1 MLREGQMARTERLKL
16 NFYADEPGELYDLAD
31 DPEEMVNRYDDPAYR
46 DRRQELLAEITRFLI
61 RYPRV
66 ADRGRNEYFG

>member
-1 MLREGQMARTERLKL
+1 MARTESLKL
-16 NFYADEPGELYDLAD
+16 NFYADDRSELYDLAN
-31 DPEEMVNRYDDPAYR
+31 DPDELVNRFDDPAYR
-46 DRRQELLAEITRFLI
+46 DRQQELLAEITRFLI